1 MFRVV
6 ANCASVG
13 IRLRAVSLPRF
24 SERSARMRERRAA
37 NPRDEKNG
45 PSRVLSQLRGHFR
58 VSRVSLDS
66 LAKMRLLEV

>member
-1 MFRVV
+1 
-6 ANCASVG
+6 
-13 IRLRAVSLPRF
+13 
-24 SERSARMRERRAA
+24 MRERRAA